1 MRAKRRGRIAQDG
14 FSVLQILIVFAIAA
28 VVAGIGIPVYA
39 SRAKDVVL
47 EQNMANLKQQI
58 ERAILQDEDSSMTD
72 DTLGADVT
80 RALGNSEAGRYVNP
94 VSGST
99 DIVSQPSPPK
109 ASAAAPAIWITT
121 DSEYA
126 HDVLAATVSSNDSL
140 AGTLL
145 VVLAD
150 RGDGSTVTD
159 VYFVDRQGHCSD
171 RVETVSSL

>member
-1 MRAKRRGRIAQDG
+1 M
-14 FSVLQILIVFAIAA
+14 LQILIVFAIAA
-28 VVAGIGIPVYA
+28 VVAGISMPSYA

-58 ERAILQDEDSSMTD
+58 ERAILQDEDSSMTG

-109 ASAAAPAIWITT
+109 ASAAAGNL
-121 DSEYA
+121 D
-126 HDVLAATVSSNDSL
+126 HDRLRVRSRRPRRDGVKQRF
-140 AGTLL
+140 AG
-145 VVLAD
+145 
-150 RGDGSTVTD
+150 GDGFWSCLPIAVTAAP
-159 VYFVDRQGHCSD
+159 
-171 RVETVSSL
+171 